1 MATNTNNGAEQ
12 VILDISVNGTDQ
24 VKEATQEVGKLG
36 SKVGEVSKQPV
47 GNLDGFKNYKQLI
60 RDATSELQKIEQQQG
75 KNSAA
80 FLQGA
85 KDLAELKR
93 RASEFKDTLNSFSPE
108 NKFAA
113 FSKVASG
120 AAGSLAGFSGGL
132 IALGFNSE
140 KSSENLARLQGLL
153 AFSHALSNLDDLK
166 KGFSDLGRVIAAQ
179 FLPKQAYTKATQE
192 QTVANEELVTSN
204 EALVAAQTERAA
216 AETALATAIENAN
229 NLKAESEAALA
240 EARAAGLD
248 AETELSG
255 AEEAYLE
262 LAALA
267 ATAKQEQ
274 IALQEAYNAALA
286 QEAELTAANTA
297 AQGALAATITVE
309 TVATGGATVATTAFG
324 TALKAIGIGLV
335 IALIAT
341 LVTQWDNLKAGI
353 SGLFPTVKA
362 STDTFHSFMEV
373 VNGVGLVI
381 LKGLKV
387 PIDYV
392 ITSIKVLIDVIKL
405 DFKAAANDLKDGI
418 KNVADDLNVVANYQ
432 KGAANK
438 RAAYA
443 EEARKEETQKTIEQ
457 NDRQLKL
464 LKAQGK
470 DATALQI
477 ENEKLKLS
485 VLDKSDKDYQKKY
498 ADGQNQI
505 AVIQAEADK
514 KIQDKKDKDAK
525 AAAEKAAAALKTD
538 LDAIKKQNEDAL
550 KVIAEGTQD
559 ARDKELTDLDVKYKK
574 EFDLLE
580 KRKKDLKDYN
590 TEFNNLTEA
599 RKNEELRVNK
609 KYDDQI
615 AEYLKSIENEN
626 LSTYDKAIQEIN
638 KKIDEQLK
646 NATPEQKEL
655 LEASRNDQINNQRL
669 QKIGNSV
676 SNHADAKDVQ
686 VNRNNKAKDTDTADV
701 AKNKV
706 NANEKADTDK
716 ENAEFQAKLLGLKG
730 QNDAIELLTQQ
741 HETALTNIADN
752 AAEARKKIDENAF
765 EAKKE
770 IQSAEADLLGGFGS
784 LLEDIGEKNK
794 AIAIAGIVAEQA
806 AGIGKIVINTQVAN
820 AKAVAASPI
829 TFGQPWVT
837 INTISGVLAGA
848 ASIAAGAKAISQ
860 LKSGTASGVDSPSS
874 ISNGGTPSAP
884 IINSTVLQQNGSQD
898 IVKAV
903 QTEKSKPVE
912 AYVVLKSLKNAE
924 AKDSLNNSL
933 SSY

>member
-1 MATNTNNGAEQ
+1 MATNQNNAAEQ
-12 VILDISVNGTDQ
+12 VVLNINVNGTEQ
-24 VKEATQEVGKLG
+24 IQEATAEVTKLRA
-36 SKVGEVSKQPV
+36 KAGEVSKQPV
-47 GNLDGFKNYKQLI
+47 GNLDGFKNYKQLV
-60 RDATSELQKIEQQQG
+60 RDAISELQKIEQQQG
-75 KNSAA
+75 KNSVA

-93 RASEFKDTLNSFSPE
+93 KAAEFKDTINAFSPE
-108 NKFAA
+108 NKFKA
-113 FSKVASG
+113 FSKVAGG

-132 IALGFNSE
+132 VALGFNSE
-140 KSSENLARLQGLL
+140 KSAENLARLQGLMTF
-153 AFSHALSNLDDLK
+153 ANALSNLDDVK
-166 KGFSDLGRVIAAQ
+166 QGFKDLGRVIAAQ
-179 FLPKQAYTKATQE
+179 FLPIQAVTDE
-192 QTVANEELVTSN
+192 QTTANEALITSN
-204 EALVAAQTERAA
+204 EAVIAATAERVA
-216 AETALATAIENAN
+216 AETALATATEAAN
-229 NLKAESEAALA
+229 TLKAESEAALA
-240 EARAAGLD
+240 KVRAAGLD
-248 AETELSG
+248 AEAELSG

-274 IALQEAYNAALA
+274 LVLQEAYNTALA
-286 QEAELTAANTA
+286 QEAELTGVAATGQA
-297 AQGALAATITVE
+297 GLAAATTVQ
-309 TVATGGATVATTAFG
+309 TVATGGATVATTVFG
-324 TALKAIGIGLV
+324 TALKAVGIGLV
-335 IALIAT
+335 IALVAALI
-341 LVTQWDNLKAGI
+341 TQWDNLKASI

-373 VNGVGLVI
+373 VNGVGFAV
-381 LKGLKV
+381 LKYLKV

-405 DFKAAANDLKDGI
+405 DFKAAANDLKDGV

-432 KGAANK
+432 KGVRDKA
-438 RAAYA
+438 AAYA
-443 EEARKEETQKTIEQ
+443 EEARKLEVQKTIEN
-457 NDRQLKL
+457 NDRKLKL
-464 LKAQGK
+464 LKAAGK
-470 DATALQI
+470 DTTDLQI
-477 ENEKLKLS
+477 QNEKLKLS
-485 VLDKSDKDYQKKY
+485 ILDKSDKDYQKKY
-498 ADGQNQI
+498 ADGQNEI

-514 KIQDKKDKDAK
+514 KLQDKKDKDAK
-525 AAAEKAAAALKTD
+525 AASDKAKAALKSD

-559 ARDKELTDLDVKYKK
+559 ARDKELIDIDVKYKK
-574 EFDLLE
+574 EFALLE
-580 KRKKDLKDYN
+580 KRKADVKDFNK
-590 TEFNNLTEA
+590 EFSNLTEA
-599 RKNEELRVNK
+599 RKNEEARINK

-615 AEYLKSIENEN
+615 ADYLKSIENEN

-646 NATPEQKEL
+646 NATPEQKEA

-669 QKIGNSV
+669 LKIGNSV
-676 SNHADAKDVQ
+676 TTEANANDVK
-686 VNRNNKAKDTDTADV
+686 VNRDNKAKDTDSAST
-701 AKNKV
+701 AKNKI
-706 NANEKADTDK
+706 NANQKADTDK
-716 ENAEFQAKLLGLKG
+716 ENAEFQAKLLGLKD

-820 AKAVAASPI
+820 AKAVAASPL

-860 LKSGTASGVDSPSS
+860 LKSGTASSS
-874 ISNGGTPSAP
+874 AYSSSSTAGGTPSAP
-884 IINSTVLQQNGSQD
+884 VINSTVLQQNGSQD
-898 IVKAV
+898 IVNAVKTDKA
-903 QTEKSKPVE
+903 QPVK
-912 AYVVLKSLKNAE
+912 AYVVLKDLQTAQS
-924 AKDSLNNSL
+924 KDTLNNNL